1 MVIEVLLDPEL
12 AAGAEDLWGG
22 FLVYAVEVADTGEWL
37 ITAKSLGCSDSDVS
51 RTLSGLFNRR
61 VGVIHL
67 CRTQGCHGAG
77 EFAAHA
83 TRLRTFSPEGFKRPY
98 MSHAT
103 VKQLRKWLDELGL
116 SAGEGPPLP
125 LGAGG
130 LGLGRELNLDGEPW
144 TPGEEDV
151 GEGRPGTAAGAPA
164 PRRASKALHKDRREL
179 RQRLA
184 AARDRMVGKATT
196 SSAGDRAG
204 RPIDVEA
211 AIDVSSSEG
220 YSPSEGHPA
229 VKEEGAPR
237 AKRRHRPLDPLGP
250 RRALEDVGPPIQGP
264 PKDGKK
270 KAPRKKH
277 STGLEVVKAATRGST
292 TSSLQK
298 QLMLRAEETALER
311 KQKKSEKKSD
321 KDPSRQLAKILTRV
335 VKGKKETKK
344 KKRKKRRRKKNE
356 EGGGGGGPS
365 GSSGGSPTGSSGAS
379 SGSGSDEDGSSSTDS
394 AKMEPPLKKRAMQK
408 PGSVLKLLVDHA
420 KEKLDQTSK
429 IAVSRR
435 DEDDMT
441 QGVRIT
447 TYFAI
452 VVKGQ
457 LNQSSPQLRELHMLA
472 HALDLLRGGEL
483 DSLGDLMASRFISL
497 HQAGLDGNW
506 HAARHLEMIPYD
518 ESSAAGAAVV
528 LQARKHAKMAA
539 QVAGAVP
546 PTWKGGG
553 RGKGSGR
560 GGWEDSTWT
569 SDGKA
574 RGKKGEKGKGRGK
587 GAWKGQGQGE
597 NAGDG
602 KSKEKLPEK

>member
-1 MVIEVLLDPEL
+1 
-12 AAGAEDLWGG
+12 
-22 FLVYAVEVADTGEWL
+22 
-37 ITAKSLGCSDSDVS
+37 
-51 RTLSGLFNRR
+51 
-61 VGVIHL
+61 
-67 CRTQGCHGAG
+67 
-77 EFAAHA
+77 
-83 TRLRTFSPEGFKRPY
+83 

-103 VKQLRKWLDELGL
+103 VKQLRKWLDELGV
-116 SAGEGPPLP
+116 SAGEAPPPP

-130 LGLGRELNLDGEPW
+130 LGLGKDLDLDGVPW
-144 TPGEEDV
+144 TPGEEDA

-164 PRRASKALHKDRREL
+164 PRRVSKALHKDRQEL

-211 AIDVSSSEG
+211 AIEVSSSEG